1 MENKNSI
8 SIIPEHIQ
16 SKIYIIRGEKVMLD
30 RDLAQLYGVKTM
42 RLNEQVRRNIK
53 RFPTDFMFQLNEDE
67 FQNWISQIAISKKEK
82 MGLRKKP
89 LAFTEQGIAM
99 LSGILHSDQ
108 AVTVNIQIMR
118 VFTKLRKMLIDHEEL
133 RKRIEI
139 LEESYKSMG
148 QNVYSVFK
156 AFKEIKR
163 MLNPR
168 SSKTKIGFTI
178 NK

>member
-1 MENKNSI
+1 
-8 SIIPEHIQ
+8 
-16 SKIYIIRGEKVMLD
+16 
-30 RDLAQLYGVKTM
+30 
-42 RLNEQVRRNIK
+42 
-53 RFPTDFMFQLNEDE
+53 MFQLNEDE